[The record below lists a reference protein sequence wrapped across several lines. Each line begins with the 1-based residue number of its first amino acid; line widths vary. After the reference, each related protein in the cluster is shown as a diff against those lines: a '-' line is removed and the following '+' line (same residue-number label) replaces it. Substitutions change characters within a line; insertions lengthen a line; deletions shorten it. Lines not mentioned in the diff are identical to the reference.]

1 MGGAREYDEVN
12 FSIMLTTTVCSMKRR
27 ARRNHEE
34 MGFTKY
40 LPRTRTA

>member
-1 MGGAREYDEVN
+1 VSEAREYDEVN

-27 ARRNHEE
+27 ACRNHEE
-34 MGFTKY
+34 MGFTEY

>member
-27 ARRNHEE
+27 ACRNHEE
-34 MGFTKY
+34 MGFTEY